1 MYDIRI
7 APSSSLE
14 QEKCVQTEQGNIS
27 PQQKTVLHSNSP
39 DSSSVLKQIL
49 NISSPSNTSK
59 VQRTKITLLNLN
71 IQIHPNNPKN
81 GTTNN
86 VQQKSQNLTL
96 RCISKDFV
104 EKFIHDLSK
113 STTML
118 SKSDVQTVFT
128 STPKLVCKTLVPT
141 NNNDLDYLD
150 MTTKQLKK
158 MQMILLNRSSE
169 KESTNAN
176 SLVTKEQTSSLDWR
190 KRQTQE
196 DIEEPMEQDTK
207 VSVNMLRQ
215 YFILSSKS

>member
-49 NISSPSNTSK
+49 NISSPSNTSE

-86 VQQKSQNLTL
+86 VQQKSQSNFFILNNHVSSSTIEQKLNTSKSDLTL

-128 STPKLVCKTLVPT
+128 STPKLVCKTIVPT

-158 MQMILLNRSSE
+158 MVI
-169 KESTNAN
+169 
-176 SLVTKEQTSSLDWR
+176 
-190 KRQTQE
+190 
-196 DIEEPMEQDTK
+196 
-207 VSVNMLRQ
+207 
-215 YFILSSKS
+215 ILSDMLAITLS